1 MTSPLGDRAA
11 RSPYVGLR
19 SFRTEDQDRF
29 FGRLQESHEVATTWR
44 ANRLTILYGASG
56 VGKTSLLHA
65 GVIPLLD
72 PDGIDIL
79 PVTRVSARATPEIRV
94 TNPYVLA
101 LISSLAPDRSSDE
114 LSGMTILRF
123 LRQRAKKRDRYGD
136 LTPILLAI
144 DQSEDF
150 LDDLSYKPDEVKKF
164 MAGLARAL
172 RGCPE
177 VRLLLTV
184 REDRL
189 PALLSYERTL
199 AGRSHARYRLLPFGV
214 TGGMEAVKRPLRGTG
229 RRFGPG
235 VASELVTELRTIR
248 TTSASGQITSLLS
261 ETVDPVQIQVVCSA
275 LWESL
280 PESAVVITSAHVRRF
295 GDIGRFL
302 AGFCSRTLSAV
313 ADEHRV
319 SAARLRLWLLQN
331 FITEFGTRG
340 MAYEGKEETAGMPNA
355 VLRSLEDNHLI
366 KAEHRMGIRWYEL
379 QHDRLIEPLQLA
391 LPVELVEAAEL
402 ELADGSLAL
411 AERHAT
417 QAIASVG
424 HDDLRIHA
432 CAERLLGH
440 IARARQRYDL
450 ALSSYRTAASLF
462 EAVEDLTAVAQLL
475 ADAGRMSIRIGRYAD
490 AVSDLRAAAGRA
502 PGDLSVQY
510 ALASA
515 LWHAGQS
522 KAAVS
527 VLGGI
532 LDRDTDMLAA
542 LRLRG
547 AILAELGQAEQALAD
562 LYRVRQ
568 GITPSTLAA
577 RALAHALTGRLD
589 VAGQEAADAVANAPD
604 AGPVL
609 FRVARVMQLTGEPDM
624 ATSYAARAVSVPLPS
639 HLKDAAQRMLAIS
652 GISA

>member
-1 MTSPLGDRAA
+1 MT

-19 SFRTEDQDRF
+19 SFRTEDRDRF
-29 FGRLQESHEVATTWR
+29 FGRLHESYGVSTLWR

-72 PDGIDIL
+72 PDGVDIL
-79 PVTRVSARATPEIRV
+79 PVARVSARATPEIRV

-101 LISSLAPDRSSDE
+101 LLSSLAPDRSPEE

-123 LRQRAKKRDRYGD
+123 LRQRPKKRDRYGD
-136 LTPILLAI
+136 IAPILLAV

-164 MAGLARAL
+164 IAGIAGAL
-172 RGCPE
+172 RGCAE

-189 PALLSYERTL
+189 PALLSYERIL
-199 AGRSHARYRLLPFGV
+199 AGHSHARYRLLPFGV
-214 TGGMEAVKRPLRGTG
+214 TGGMEAIKRPLKGTG

-248 TTSASGQITSLLS
+248 MTSASGDTTSLLS

-280 PESAVVITSAHVRRF
+280 PESAAVITSAHIRRF

-313 ADEHRV
+313 ADEHHV
-319 SAARLRLWLLQN
+319 PVARLRSWLLQN
-331 FITEFGTRG
+331 LITEFGTRG
-340 MAYEGKEETAGMPNA
+340 MAYEGTDQTAGMPNA
-355 VLRSLEDNHLI
+355 VVRSLEDNHLI
-366 KAEHRMGIRWYEL
+366 KAEHRLGIRWYEL

-391 LPVELVEAAEL
+391 LPVELMETAEL
-402 ELADGSLAL
+402 ELADGSLAR

-417 QAIASVG
+417 QAIRSCG
-424 HDDLRIHA
+424 LDDLRVQA
-432 CAERLLGH
+432 GAERVLGH
-440 IARARQRYDL
+440 VARERQRYDL
-450 ALSSYRTAASLF
+450 AFSRYRTAASLF
-462 EAVEDLTAVAQLL
+462 EVLEDLAAVAQLL
-475 ADAGRMSIRIGRYAD
+475 ADAGRMSVRIGRYAQ
-490 AVSDLRAAAGRA
+490 AVSDLRAAAERA

-515 LWHAGQS
+515 LWHAGQPL
-522 KAAVS
+522 AAVS

-532 LDRDTDMLAA
+532 LERDADMLAA
-542 LRLRG
+542 VRLRG
-547 AILAELGQAEQALAD
+547 EILAELGRAEQSLAD
-562 LYRVRQ
+562 LYRVRKDM
-568 GITPSTLAA
+568 TPSTLAA

-609 FRVARVMQLTGEPDM
+609 IRVARVMQLTGEADK
-624 ATSYAARAVSVPLPS
+624 ASSYAAKAVSVPLPS
-639 HLKDAAQRMLAIS
+639 HLRDVAQRIPV
-652 GISA
+652 